1 MSWPE
6 EDSAHLMQRLKEGD
20 DRAFKKI
27 FDKYYVP
34 LRSYAFRYVG
44 DDSRTDNF
52 VQDAFLI
59 VWERKEDFQVL
70 FALKRFLY
78 VSVKNACLNYLKH
91 QAVEKRNLSELTKHL
106 ESEQEEEAILEEEIH
121 AELFQA
127 IEGLSGQAKKVI
139 KALMEGLSNQEI
151 AQSLNISIHS
161 VKTVKQRAYKA
172 LRKELSKLISFLL
185 LFY

>member
-78 VSVKNACLNYLKH
+78 VSVKSVLELFETSSRRETKSFGTDKAFGKRTGRRGHFRRRDTCRTIPGYRRIVRTGKKSNKSVDGRIVESGNRPKLKYFYSFC
-91 QAVEKRNLSELTKHL
+91 QNLLSSGLTKHY
-106 ESEQEEEAILEEEIH
+106 ERNCQ
-121 AELFQA
+121 
-127 IEGLSGQAKKVI
+127 
-139 KALMEGLSNQEI
+139 N
-151 AQSLNISIHS
+151 
-161 VKTVKQRAYKA
+161 
-172 LRKELSKLISFLL
+172 
-185 LFY
+185 